1 MTWLAAAWSWFIGTK
16 VGRFIVGIA
25 LVIGGLALT
34 LYVAFRKGKHAQADV
49 DKAKTAQADADAAKV
64 AQQTYSD
71 ATAAAAQVRADAG
84 RQPPPDPVKR
94 DDLNNTF

>member
-1 MTWLAAAWSWFIGTK
+1 MSAVLAWVASTKIG
-16 VGRFIVGIA
+16 RWIVGLA
-25 LVIGGLALT
+25 LVIGGLAAALF
-34 LYVAFRKGKHAQADV
+34 VAFAKGKHAQADV

-71 ATAAAAQVRADAG
+71 ATAAAAQVRADAAT
-84 RQPPPDPVKR
+84 QPPPDPVKR